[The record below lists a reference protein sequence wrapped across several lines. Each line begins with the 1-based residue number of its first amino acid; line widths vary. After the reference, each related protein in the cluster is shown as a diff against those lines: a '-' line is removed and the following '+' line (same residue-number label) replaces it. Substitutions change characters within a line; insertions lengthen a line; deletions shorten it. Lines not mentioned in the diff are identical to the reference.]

1 MDMVCY
7 ESGLLR
13 MGLLE
18 SVCYG
23 HGLLWTWSVMDM
35 VCYGHGLL
43 RTGLLGSV
51 GYERVC
57 YERSVMNM
65 ACNEQDLLGAGL

>member
-13 MGLLE
+13 
-18 SVCYG
+18 
-23 HGLLWTWSVMDM
+23 
-35 VCYGHGLL
+35 
-43 RTGLLGSV
+43 TGLLGAV

-57 YERSVMNM
+57 YIH
-65 ACNEQDLLGAGL
+65 GL